1 MATTPVLE
9 YAGEGGYYTAGASE
23 AVSGGQF
30 LKGDTGSPTTAHN
43 TVTMQECCDVLLA
56 NAGHDQ
62 ESVVGMAMNNAASGE
77 LVTVCTEGFFR
88 IHAGGTATAGLP
100 FRAECSSGSAFA
112 AQLASKGALAAG
124 SYVAIGR
131 ALNTASANQ
140 KFWGLLRI

>member
-9 YAGEGGYYTAGASE
+9 YKGEGAYYTAGASE
-23 AVSGGQF
+23 VVSGGQF

-43 TVTMQECCDVLLA
+43 SITMQECCDVLLA
-56 NAGHDQ
+56 NAAHDQ
-62 ESVVGMAMNNAASGE
+62 EAAIGMAMNNAASGE

-88 IHAGGTATAGLP
+88 IHAGAAATAGLP

-112 AQLASKGALAAG
+112 ARLAEKAALGAG